1 MAGMILADSWDLQKR
16 SHWEQRALESG
27 VLLKRWK
34 GFCRFLGCW
43 KQAAGGPEDM
53 GPCEAWRGG
62 GAQSICGGPLLSG
75 GRSGLELCEA
85 GVGSPTRKLPVPW
98 VEGGGLRECPGT
110 EAGRTEGQQRP
121 WCCDKRPTGDS
132 GLLCRVTNS
141 PMLFLSSKQSRK
153 VGRSSVF
160 TDTKTEA
167 ERG

>member
-1 MAGMILADSWDLQKR
+1 MGLRIWAHVRPG
-16 SHWEQRALESG
+16 EEVGPRAS
-27 VLLKRWK
+27 V
-34 GFCRFLGCW
+34 
-43 KQAAGGPEDM
+43 
-53 GPCEAWRGG
+53 
-62 GAQSICGGPLLSG
+62 GAPLLSG

-85 GVGSPTRKLPVPW
+85 RVGSPTRKLAVPW
-98 VEGGGLRECPGT
+98 VEGGGLPECPGA
-110 EAGRTEGQQRP
+110 EAERTEGQKRP
-121 WCCDKRPTGDS
+121 WCYDKRPTGDS

>member
-1 MAGMILADSWDLQKR
+1 MHPFKLQHIWKIKYQQLPWGNKQAPLSHCPVPDLSFQ
-16 SHWEQRALESG
+16 
-27 VLLKRWK
+27 
-34 GFCRFLGCW
+34 GCW

-98 VEGGGLRECPGT
+98 VEGGGLPECPGT